1 MPLMINTNVA
11 SLNSQRQLLHS
22 GNDLDQAMERLSSGK
37 RVNTAADDAAGL
49 AIANRMTSQITG
61 LNQSIR
67 NANDGISLIQ
77 TAEGALDESTNILQ
91 RMRELAIQS
100 ANGIYSDADRSTLDA
115 EVQQLKAELDR
126 IAESTTFNGQP
137 LLDGTLSNVTLQVGS
152 EEGDTIDLSVAAFD
166 PSSLGGAS
174 GDIVGRETTGLT
186 ALTALAGGDEL
197 SVNDVTISAL
207 NSATTV
213 NEALAIINSDLDNK
227 GAEASTIVSV
237 VADSVGDGFLIG
249 GSDTLQIVVEDGD
262 GNDQTFVLSDTDSL
276 DALVDKINSETSVDA
291 QINSDGKLVLSAVN
305 AEDITVTDSTTG
317 DSASGLDGA
326 TNFSLVFTD
335 TSADKNGVKI
345 ENAGA
350 ATPGEI
356 EALGINVSDDDGN
369 IVGSAVDAAG
379 AGTNL
384 DEGDL
389 IINGVEI
396 GAIQFDT
403 NVATTAAAA
412 VNEINKKSA
421 DTGVVAY
428 ISTGAVIEYRSTTG
442 DEIVVEARGDDS
454 TIADNILANT
464 GLMLRNAASGGGS
477 IASVQISTAAGA
489 QRSLDIIDVAL
500 EQINAVRAD
509 LGAVNNRLDFTIS
522 NLANVVENTEAS
534 RSRIMD
540 ADFASETA
548 ALSRA
553 QVLQQ
558 ASQAILAQANA
569 RPQQVLQ
576 LLQG

>member
-1 MPLMINTNVA
+1 
-11 SLNSQRQLLHS
+11 
-22 GNDLDQAMERLSSGK
+22 
-37 RVNTAADDAAGL
+37 
-49 AIANRMTSQITG
+49 
-61 LNQSIR
+61 
-67 NANDGISLIQ
+67 
-77 TAEGALDESTNILQ
+77 
-91 RMRELAIQS
+91 
-100 ANGIYSDADRSTLDA
+100 
-115 EVQQLKAELDR
+115 
-126 IAESTTFNGQP
+126 
-137 LLDGTLSNVTLQVGS
+137 
-152 EEGDTIDLSVAAFD
+152 
-166 PSSLGGAS
+166 
-174 GDIVGRETTGLT
+174 
-186 ALTALAGGDEL
+186 
-197 SVNDVTISAL
+197 
-207 NSATTV
+207 
-213 NEALAIINSDLDNK
+213 
-227 GAEASTIVSV
+227 
-237 VADSVGDGFLIG
+237 
-249 GSDTLQIVVEDGD
+249 
-262 GNDQTFVLSDTDSL
+262 
-276 DALVDKINSETSVDA
+276 
-291 QINSDGKLVLSAVN
+291 VLSAVN

-345 ENAGA
+345 ENAGS
-350 ATPGEI
+350 ATDAEI

-403 NVATTAAAA
+403 DGPTTAAAA

-428 ISTGAVIEYRSTTG
+428 ISAGAVIEFRSTTG

-477 IASVQISTAAGA
+477 IASVQIATAAGA

-500 EQINAVRAD
+500 EQINAVRAA

-522 NLANVVENTEAS
+522 NLANVVDNTEAS